1 MQHLFLLLV
10 FIGTG
15 EYRTLTSG
23 DMYFADINRCNYF
36 ASQISKRYGN
46 YSYSAFVD
54 PRDRVTAYCVPKY
67 INTENVEVY

>member
-10 FIGTG
+10 FLGTG
-15 EYRTLTSG
+15 DARRLTSG
-23 DMYFADINRCNYF
+23 DMYFADITRCNYF

-46 YSYSAFVD
+46 YTYSDFID

-67 INTENVEVY
+67 INPKKVEVY